1 MVNHGSHHKNMEY
14 KLWRGGTPKMCGSQD
29 ATINNKSKEQ
39 IEVMD
44 RKDI

>member
-1 MVNHGSHHKNMEY
+1 MG
-14 KLWRGGTPKMCGSQD
+14 GSQD

-44 RKDI
+44 RKDIQPKRSKF